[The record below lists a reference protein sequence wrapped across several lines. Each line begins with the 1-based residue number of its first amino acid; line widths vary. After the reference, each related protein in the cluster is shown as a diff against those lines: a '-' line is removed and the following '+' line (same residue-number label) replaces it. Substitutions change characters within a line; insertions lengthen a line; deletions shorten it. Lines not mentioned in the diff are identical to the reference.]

1 MSRVYGY
8 GSLRTSKKGKRKP
21 KRRTRKDFKTLDGYL
36 NDIYNENKS
45 YLNQHIKKFGD
56 TRKKREIFK
65 EEVKRWMNKINPN
78 TGKNYTVKQAIDKV
92 QRSEIVRTREER
104 YADIFMDRIKRE
116 KEEFNK
122 FRKEIGWKNKID
134 INNIIDMTNDGNKNY
149 IRYRDQVTGKDII
162 IIETIS
168 PKSGV
173 VTEYNYEDYDTWREK
188 YLRKHQD
195 SAANAAEL
203 AVQSVLNRRRGK

>member
-8 GSLRTSKKGKRKP
+8 GSLRTSKKGKRTT

-36 NDIYNENKS
+36 NNIYNENKS
-45 YLNQHIKKFGD
+45 YLNQHINTFGD
-56 TRKKREIFK
+56 TRRKREIFK
-65 EEVKRWMNKINPN
+65 EEVKGWMKKINPN
-78 TGKNYTVKQAIDKV
+78 TGKPYTVKQAIDKV
-92 QRSEIVRTREER
+92 QRSEIVRTKQER

-116 KEEFNK
+116 KDEFNK

-134 INNIIDMTNDGNKNY
+134 TNNIIDMTSDGNKNY